1 MKGFLMN
8 WLDLLRRSTRR
19 CFSPCMVFA
28 LALVAS
34 KSLAFEACGELK
46 NPFGPF
52 DYRIARPED
61 KDVVERRHFTPRVE
75 HLVQGQ
81 TVTHPGGDIE
91 YTLRVFPNHP
101 RALFAMVR
109 LGEKENRDKPI
120 GSPYTISC
128 WFDRAIR
135 FTPNDGSVRLVF
147 GIYLSRKG
155 RNREAIEQLQ
165 AAQKLGGDPANVH
178 YNLGLAYFDLK
189 EYEKSL
195 EHAAAAYDLGF
206 PLAGLRNKLR
216 QVGKWRD
223 MPVPSASAATDPA
236 QAASGEAR

>member
-1 MKGFLMN
+1 MN
-8 WLDLLRRSTRR
+8 RLDDIRHMTRV
-19 CFSPCMVFA
+19 CFVACVALA
-28 LALVAS
+28 LALVAGR
-34 KSLAFEACGELK
+34 SLAFEACGELK

-52 DYRIARPED
+52 DYRVATPED
-61 KDVVERRHFTPRVE
+61 KEVVERRHFTPRVE

-81 TVTHPGGDIE
+81 TVTHPGGDLE
-91 YTLRVFPNHP
+91 YTLRAFPNHP

-155 RNREAIEQLQ
+155 RPGEAVEQLQ
-165 AAQKLGGDPANVH
+165 AALKLGGDPANVH
-178 YNLGLAYFDLK
+178 YNLGLAYLDLK
-189 EYEKSL
+189 DYEKSL
-195 EHAAAAYDLGF
+195 EHAHTAYELGF
-206 PLAGLRNKLR
+206 PLAGLRNKLKE
-216 QVGKWRD
+216 VGKWRD
-223 MPVPSASAATDPA
+223 TPRVSTPPAADPA
-236 QAASGEAR
+236 RAAASGSR

>member
-1 MKGFLMN
+1 MN
-8 WLDLLRRSTRR
+8 RLDVLCCPTRA
-19 CFSPCMVFA
+19 CLPLCVAFS
-28 LALVAS
+28 LALVACR
-34 KSLAFEACGELK
+34 SLAFEACGELK
-46 NPFGPF
+46 NGFGPF
-52 DYRIARPED
+52 DYRTASPED
-61 KDVVERRHFTPRVE
+61 KDVVERRHFTLRVE
-75 HLVQGQ
+75 HLAQGQ

-155 RNREAIEQLQ
+155 KTNEAIEQLQ
-165 AAQKLGGDPANVH
+165 AAGKLGGDSANVH

-189 EYEKSL
+189 EYEKSF
-195 EHAAAAYDLGF
+195 EHAHAAYELGF
-206 PLAGLRNKLR
+206 PLAGLRNKLK

-223 MPVPSASAATDPA
+223 APIFPASATSHPA
-236 QAASGEAR
+236 RSTPSDAR

>member
-1 MKGFLMN
+1 MN
-8 WLDLLRRSTRR
+8 RLDLLCRLTRA
-19 CFSPCMVFA
+19 CLPLYVA
-28 LALVAS
+28 LALGLVACRS
-34 KSLAFEACGELK
+34 FAFEACGDLK
-46 NPFGPF
+46 NAFGPF
-52 DYRIARPED
+52 DYRTARTED
-61 KDVVERRHFTPRVE
+61 KDIVEGRHFTTRVE

-81 TVTHPGGDIE
+81 TATHPGGDLQ
-91 YTLRVFPNHP
+91 YTLRAFPNHP

-135 FTPNDGSVRLVF
+135 FTPNDGAVRLVF

-155 RNREAIEQLQ
+155 KNKEAIEQFQ

-195 EHAAAAYDLGF
+195 EHASAAYDLGF
-206 PLAGLRNKLR
+206 PLAGLRNKLK

-223 MPVPSASAATDPA
+223 MPAAPASAATDPA
-236 QAASGEAR
+236 RAASGETR